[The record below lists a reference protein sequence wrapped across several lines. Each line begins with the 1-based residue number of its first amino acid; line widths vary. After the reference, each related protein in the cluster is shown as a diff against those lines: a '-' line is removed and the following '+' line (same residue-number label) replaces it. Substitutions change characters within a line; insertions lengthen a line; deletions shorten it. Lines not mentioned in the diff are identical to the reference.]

1 MQRNRAIAAAFELS
15 LMNFPA
21 GCKILKGRSSCRNGL
36 AALLGAVAA
45 AASLPAAGAPCR
57 GWWADVMI
65 ASHHIHPDRQFDD
78 FNPGV
83 GFECSV
89 TPQWAATLGY
99 FRNSLDRPSF
109 YGGAL
114 YTPQF
119 AHWGW
124 FRLGAMGGI
133 ISGYNFGRFGVGAN
147 GRTGLVAAPTA
158 IAQFGRFG
166 LNVILVPPIPDDNL
180 PFTLGFQAK
189 YRFK

>member
-1 MQRNRAIAAAFELS
+1 MA
-15 LMNFPA
+15 
-21 GCKILKGRSSCRNGL
+21 
-36 AALLGAVAA
+36 AVAA
-45 AASLPAAGAPCR
+45 AVSKPAAGAPCL

-65 ASHHIHPDRQFDD
+65 ASHHLHPYRQFDD
-78 FNPGV
+78 FNPGL

-89 TPQWAATLGY
+89 TPQWAVSVGY

-109 YGGAL
+109 YAGAL

>member
-1 MQRNRAIAAAFELS
+1 
-15 LMNFPA
+15 
-21 GCKILKGRSSCRNGL
+21 
-36 AALLGAVAA
+36 
-45 AASLPAAGAPCR
+45 
-57 GWWADVMI
+57 MI
-65 ASHHIHPDRQFDD
+65 ASHHIHPNRQFDD

-83 GFECSV
+83 GIECSV
-89 TPQWAATLGY
+89 TPQWASSFGY

-109 YGGAL
+109 YAGAL

-124 FRLGAMGGI
+124 FRLGAMGGV

-147 GRTGLVAAPTA
+147 NRTGFVVTPAA

-180 PFTLGFQAK
+180 PFTVGFQAK

>member
-1 MQRNRAIAAAFELS
+1 MHDVCNPVSQRT
-15 LMNFPA
+15 
-21 GCKILKGRSSCRNGL
+21 GCKTLWQRSRHCSRA
-36 AALLGAVAA
+36 AALLAAVAA
-45 AASLPAAGAPCR
+45 TASMPAAGAPCR
-57 GWWADVMI
+57 EWWADVMI
-65 ASHHIHPDRQFDD
+65 ASHHIHPYRQFDD

-89 TPQWAATLGY
+89 APQWSASLGY

-109 YGGAL
+109 YAGAL

-119 AHWGW
+119 AHWTW

-133 ISGYNFGRFGVGAN
+133 ISGYNFGRFGVGSN
-147 GRTGLVAAPTA
+147 KRTGLVVTPVA

-180 PFTLGFQAK
+180 PFTVGFQAK

>member
-1 MQRNRAIAAAFELS
+1 
-15 LMNFPA
+15 
-21 GCKILKGRSSCRNGL
+21 
-36 AALLGAVAA
+36 
-45 AASLPAAGAPCR
+45 
-57 GWWADVMI
+57 MI
-65 ASHHIHPDRQFDD
+65 GSHHIHPYRQFDD

-83 GFECSV
+83 GLECSI
-89 TPQWAATLGY
+89 TQQWAATLGY

-109 YGGAL
+109 YVGTL

-124 FRLGAMGGI
+124 FRVGVLGGI
-133 ISGYNFGRFGVGAN
+133 ISGYNFGRFGVGSN
-147 GRTGLVAAPTA
+147 DRTGLVAAPTA